1 MTALAPHLS
10 SFLREHLPKERR
22 ASQHTCEAY
31 AQSFQLLLSFAA
43 SRLKMKPAKI
53 EIERLE
59 ASLILAF
66 LEHLERKRGNSART
80 RNARLAAINS
90 FFRFLEYR
98 VPSCLDQSR
107 RIHAIPMK
115 KTDQALIGY
124 LMRDELQALLDAPDP
139 TTLSGVRDR
148 AMLHLAFA
156 AGLRVS
162 ELVGLQLDQLDRQTM
177 STVHVIGKGRRERV
191 LPLWK
196 ETSAAVK
203 AWLKVRPSNSAC
215 ELFLNARAQAMTRSG
230 FEYILAKHVAT
241 ATRKVPSIAAKSIS
255 PHVLRHTCA
264 MHTLQATHDVRKV
277 SIWLGHASLQ
287 STEVYLRADP
297 TEKLEALAAMAPP
310 MLKPGRFR
318 APDKLLAM
326 LNTAGRQRNYA
337 E

>member
-1 MTALAPHLS
+1 MTALAPYLS
-10 SFLREHLPKERR
+10 SFLREHLPRERR
-22 ASQHTCEAY
+22 ASPHTCEAY
-31 AQSFQLLLSFAA
+31 AQTYQLLVCFAA
-43 SRLKMKPAKI
+43 DKLKVRPSQL
-53 EIERLE
+53 EIERLD
-59 ASLILAF
+59 APLILAF

-80 RNARLAAINS
+80 RNARLAAINA

-98 VPSCLDQSR
+98 LPPCLDQAR

-115 KTDQALIGY
+115 KTDQALISY
-124 LMRDELQALLDAPDP
+124 LTRDELQALLDAPDP
-139 TTLSGVRDR
+139 RTASGVRDR

-162 ELVGLQLDQLDRQTM
+162 ELIGLSLDQIDRQ
-177 STVHVIGKGRRERV
+177 SLSSVHIIGKGRRERV

-196 ETSAAVK
+196 ETAAAVK
-203 AWLKVRPSNSAC
+203 AWLRIRPTSGDPA
-215 ELFLNARAQAMTRSG
+215 LFLNAKAQAMTRSG
-230 FEYILAKHVAT
+230 FEYLLAKHVA
-241 ATRKVPSIAAKSIS
+241 AAARREPSIASKRVT

-264 MHTLQATHDVRKV
+264 MHTLRATRDARKV
-277 SIWLGHASLQ
+277 SLWLGHASLQ

-297 TEKLEALAAMAPP
+297 TEKLEALAAMVPP

-326 LNTAGRQRNYA
+326 LRTVGRPPNYA